1 MNCSCRLRVFSQEKK
16 KKTNSIMTSVSSP
29 VSDASDM
36 LAAALEQMDGI
47 IAGFDVSSNSPGSKF
62 DLCSPT
68 NSSRSATP
76 CNGELHAYHHGSGF
90 SGGGSHSNANVRTLP
105 TSFANPTFP
114 CGRNGPTSIGHLV
127 EELKAAITSA
137 DGNDNVVSVNAVGA
151 DTKSFLLQWLQSDSR
166 VMANGLPPDYED
178 LQDKVHR
185 LEGDKESLSLQV
197 SVLTEQIEA
206 QTDKIKDLESVLE
219 MKKGQL
225 ENVEDMLQHGL
236 MTLESQKLDLM
247 NEISN
252 LKLQLTAIEK
262 EKLEM
267 EDRARKAELETIS
280 LKTTV
285 TERER
290 ELVFARSHTAGKTSS
305 DGAKSGFVVSPENSL
320 HRNPQRHAEME
331 KLRKTL
337 ECLLLANQ
345 EKDRRIDELQEAIK
359 RYKQVQERVLS
370 SHFPNPISPEDE
382 DGVDGNLMNPA
393 SSAAS
398 TIKSKVSDVR
408 ILDKPPLNIR
418 PTATSTPV
426 HARIE
431 VSSSPGSPSLNVVQN
446 PVAVSIVKSSPS
458 SQRATSSEEIAFTPP
473 KTPPARMRHGIETY
487 GTIPRKHGQLA
498 FGLTSPDSY
507 CSINSPDLEPFRGR
521 ASKSSGLSFGPTD
534 SAVGSDSVPP
544 SNPGSQMLVSSPGLE
559 GKSKSKGIKRIF
571 GKLKRSNSQHL
582 ENAPGEFRR
591 GGIRSTAGPRLGWS
605 KELKGDKHI
614 DVPFARWDGEKIASW
629 LHDMGLTPYIG
640 DCKRWVKNGDHLLH
654 ANAHDLEKELGI
666 KNPLHRKKLQ
676 LALQAI
682 GSEAEDKTGA
692 LDHNWVMRWLDDVGL
707 PQYKDTFSEAK
718 VDGRVLNFLTI
729 EDLFTLKVTNM
740 LHYVSFKRGIQ
751 VLRLHRFDPN
761 CLKRRPTL
769 DDFSTR
775 TPAEVSLWTNHRVM
789 EWLRSVDLSEYAPNL
804 RGSGVHGALL
814 VFEPM
819 FNAELLATLL
829 SIPPNKT
836 LLRRHL
842 STHFKQ
848 LVGSEVV
855 KHKRECEASF
865 GFIPLIPSIKI
876 KPTRRS
882 QFAIIR
888 KKNKNELYFEDYVC
902 PLDLLVSN
910 DVNDKEEETTSAQI
924 ISTGPKNEN
933 LLKDDKFLT
942 SMTSTNV

>member
-1 MNCSCRLRVFSQEKK
+1 MDVESLLEELGLVGPSTLLAERTEDEECTFVVKIVPSPPSVRRQYGKK
-16 KKTNSIMTSVSSP
+16 RGTAGATPFPSPSRTPSPSLIPKPATHHYGFGQRSHSVSSVP
-29 VSDASDM
+29 TTSSSENIPGTNGVAGCHYASVPSSPST
-36 LAAALEQMDGI
+36 AYGYHRAPSPSP
-47 IAGFDVSSNSPGSKF
+47 AGAPKRFLP
-62 DLCSPT
+62 PT
-68 NSSRSATP
+68 
-76 CNGELHAYHHGSGF
+76 GY
-90 SGGGSHSNANVRTLP
+90 
-105 TSFANPTFP
+105 
-114 CGRNGPTSIGHLV
+114 RNGRQFP
-127 EELKAAITSA
+127 K
-137 DGNDNVVSVNAVGA
+137 
-151 DTKSFLLQWLQSDSR
+151 
-166 VMANGLPPDYED
+166 ANGLPPDYED

-305 DGAKSGFVVSPENSL
+305 DGAKSD
-320 HRNPQRHAEME
+320 AEME